1 MNISDKE
8 LQAHI
13 VDFVIDALMTSYE
26 EGDITQEDAYEELD
40 WVEDPENGNKVLIDA
55 IREDIILCYEVEVP
69 AEQILAVVRMFLPQ
83 IRTSLKELFV

>member
-13 VDFVIDALMTSYE
+13 VDFIIDALMTSYE

-40 WVEDPENGNKVLIDA
+40 WVEDPTNGNKVLIDA
-55 IREDIILCYEVEVP
+55 ISEDIILCYEVEVP
-69 AEQILAVVRMFLPQ
+69 KEQILAVVRMFLPQ
-83 IRTSLKELFV
+83 IRTSLKELFA